1 MITFNVEQ
9 PAGIGML
16 TLEGSFSIQDLEEL
30 KSNFIKAFQ
39 TVGKVFVNVERVSEI
54 DISCLE
60 FFCSVHRTSVKLQK
74 PVTFSTIPSPFSKV
88 VNDSGFARHVGCR
101 LDGDKTTCLWV
112 DGDA

>member
-9 PAGIGML
+9 PAGIGVL
-16 TLEGSFSIQDLEEL
+16 TLEGNFSIQNVEEL
-30 KSNFIKAFQ
+30 KSNFIQAFQ
-39 TVGKVFVNVERVSEI
+39 TVDKVFVNVGRVTEI

-60 FFCSVHRTSVKLQK
+60 FFCSVHRTSVGLRKT
-74 PVTFSTIPSPFSKV
+74 VTFSTIPAPFSKV